1 MSKKKIVVDST
12 PLISIITINWNTT
25 AVTGEFLQSI
35 LSSNTYPNVEVIV
48 VDNASKQ
55 DPSATLKAIYPELKL
70 ILNTY
75 NAAFAD
81 GNNACTPVAAGD
93 FLFLVHKDTEITP
106 RLPERLPDTFPEFS
120 YASVDPVQFH

>member
-70 ILNTY
+70 ILNTS
-75 NAAFAD
+75 NPRFIGGKSSCRPASP
-81 GNNACTPVAAGD
+81 GNL
-93 FLFLVHKDTEITP
+93 LFI
-106 RLPERLPDTFPEFS
+106 RI
-120 YASVDPVQFH
+120 Q